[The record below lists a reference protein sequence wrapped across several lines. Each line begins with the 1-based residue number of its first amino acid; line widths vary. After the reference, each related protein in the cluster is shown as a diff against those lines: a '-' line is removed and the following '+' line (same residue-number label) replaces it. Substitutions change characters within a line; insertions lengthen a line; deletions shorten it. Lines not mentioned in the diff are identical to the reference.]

1 MEPQKTSVH
10 QFLDDQLNK
19 WSTRAALPLV
29 PVITVSMEPGSKG
42 SLVAAEIAQRLQYDL
57 FNRDIIKEIA
67 QSAQMS
73 TRIIDSVEKERLSG
87 IEDFISSLVKEHY
100 LHPDLYLEH
109 LMKVINTIAKHGRAV
124 IVGRGANF
132 ILPPESRF
140 SIRVVAPLECRVRNV
155 AELFDTDIEEAKRRV
170 MRRQARRMAFIRQAF
185 HQDIAD
191 PLNYDLV
198 LNTERL
204 NTATA
209 ADSAVAAVKSFSDS
223 IASDGKTE

>member
-1 MEPQKTSVH
+1 MKTQKTSIH
-10 QFLDDQLNK
+10 QFLKEQLSKWATRDD
-19 WSTRAALPLV
+19 SPAL
-29 PVITVSMEPGSKG
+29 PVITLSMEPGSKG
-42 SLVAAEIAQRLQYDL
+42 SIIAAQIAERLDFDL

-73 TRIIDSVEKERLSG
+73 TSIIESVEKERLSG
-87 IEDFISSLVKEHY
+87 IDDFISSLVKKNY

-109 LMKVINTIAKHGRAV
+109 LMKVINSIAKHGNAV

-140 SIRVVAPLECRVRNV
+140 SIRVVAPPQVRINNII
-155 AELFDTDIEEAKRRV
+155 EMFGTDREEAKSRV
-170 MRRQARRMAFIRQAF
+170 MRRQARRTAFVRQAF

-204 NTATA
+204 NVNSA
-209 ADSAVAAVKSFSDS
+209 AESAVAAVKSFID
-223 IASDGKTE
+223 AFVT